1 MQQVGIATGQR
12 RAAASGIGVA
22 ALLLLAVT
30 IGVGS
35 ASFGNSAL
43 LPVFGTVALLVVV
56 IRPEYGIAIF
66 LSTFLMA
73 YPRWMQGSGYL
84 TLNNVLG
91 GIFAVLLTYKV
102 YRDQDWWFL
111 RVREIQVLL
120 AIVVLYYVSE
130 SLNAPDPVRVS
141 LLGASFYTGEG
152 LRIFVNRVAFTLFF
166 INFIRT
172 PGHIRMIFLLGLAFM
187 TITALTGV
195 QTVLTGGGLQGYR
208 AFTGAEDLVAGQAGL
223 IRAAGN
229 PNRLAMFA
237 VLAIGGLWYLIQSMR
252 VPFVRM
258 IGLFTIVMLS
268 LAVFLSASRSGLV
281 GLAICGFLLLAE
293 GGFNV
298 RKIASL
304 ILAGVVLAVL
314 VVQFV
319 PERSLERI
327 TNIPVP
333 GVEVTDDGGSSVE
346 RRSYAWEIAFMLWKE
361 NPPLIGV
368 GMGNW
373 PVARFLNDP
382 ARLAGAPHNSHLLAL
397 IEGGPLALAAFAY
410 LLWCMWRSLTYSLH
424 YISLPGFPLA
434 ELGWVVRAAR
444 VHLIVFTFFT
454 LVADLYNL
462 VILFLIL
469 GISIVVR
476 RQVEQIVQ
484 RQSLA
489 Y

>member
-1 MQQVGIATGQR
+1 MQQVGTAQQR
-12 RAAASGIGVA
+12 SSALGALGVA
-22 ALLLLAVT
+22 ALLLLALLV
-30 IGVGS
+30 GVGS
-35 ASFGNSAL
+35 ASYGERAL
-43 LPVFGTVALLVVV
+43 LPVFGAVILLLIIV
-56 IRPEYGIAIF
+56 RPELGIAVF

-102 YRDQDWWFL
+102 YREQDWWFL
-111 RVREIQVLL
+111 RVREIQALL
-120 AIVVLYYVSE
+120 VIIAIYYVSE
-130 SLNAPDPVRVS
+130 TLNSPDALRAS
-141 LLGASFYTGEG
+141 LLGAGFYFAEG

-172 PGHIRMIFLLGLAFM
+172 PGHVRMIYMLALAFM
-187 TITALTGV
+187 TVTALTGV

-237 VLAIGGLWYLIQSMR
+237 VLAITGIWYLIQSMR
-252 VPFVRM
+252 VPMVRAV
-258 IGLFTIVMLS
+258 GLTTIVLLA
-268 LAVFLSASRSGLV
+268 LAVFLSASRSGLI
-281 GLAICGFLLLAE
+281 GLGICAALLLAE

-304 ILAGVVLAVL
+304 LLAAGLLSVL

-327 TNIPVP
+327 TNIPIA
-333 GVEVTDDGGSSVE
+333 GVETTYEGGTSVE
-346 RRSYAWEIAFMLWKE
+346 RRSYAWEVAYELWRE
-361 NPPLIGV
+361 NPPLLGV

-373 PVARFLNDP
+373 PVARFLSDP

-397 IEGGPLALAAFAY
+397 VEGGPIVALLFIF
-410 LLWCMWRSLTYSLH
+410 LLWNTWRSLTYSLH

-434 ELGWVVRAAR
+434 ELSWVVKSAR
-444 VHLIVFTFFT
+444 VSLVVFSFFT
-454 LVADLYNL
+454 VVADLYNL
-462 VILFLIL
+462 VLLFLLL
-469 GISIVVR
+469 GISVVVR
-476 RQVEQIVQ
+476 RQVEQVVQ
-484 RQSLA
+484 RQSLS

>member
-1 MQQVGIATGQR
+1 MQEVGTAQARNQLVSAIGAAALVGIALL
-12 RAAASGIGVA
+12 IGVS
-22 ALLLLAVT
+22 
-30 IGVGS
+30 S
-35 ASFGNSAL
+35 ASYGERAL
-43 LPVFGTVALLVVV
+43 LPVFGAVALVV
-56 IRPEYGIAIF
+56 IVVRPEIGIAVF

-91 GIFAVLLTYKV
+91 GIFAVLLTYRV

-111 RVREIQVLL
+111 KVREIQVLL
-120 AIVVLYYVSE
+120 VVIAIYWVSE
-130 SLNAPDPVRVS
+130 TLNSPDAMRAS
-141 LLGASFYTGEG
+141 LLGAGFYFAEG

-172 PGHIRMIFLLGLAFM
+172 PGHVRMILMLTLGFM

-195 QTVLTGGGLQGYR
+195 QTVLAGGGLAGYR
-208 AFTGAEDLVAGQAGL
+208 AFTGADDLVAGQAGL

-237 VLAIGGLWYLIQSMR
+237 VLAIAGIWHLVQSMR
-252 VPFVRM
+252 VPFVRG
-258 IGLFTIVMLS
+258 IGLVTIVLLA
-268 LAVFLSASRSGLV
+268 LAVFLSASRSGLI
-281 GLAICGFLLLAE
+281 GLGICALLLLAD
-293 GGFNV
+293 GGFSV

-304 ILAGVVLAVL
+304 LFAALALSVM

-327 TNIPVP
+327 TNIPIA
-333 GVEVTDDGGSSVE
+333 GIETTYEGGTSVE
-346 RRSYAWEIAFMLWKE
+346 RRSYAWEVAYDLWRE

-373 PVARFLNDP
+373 PVARFLSDP

-397 IEGGPLALAAFAY
+397 VEGGPIVALLFIF
-410 LLWCMWRSLTYSLH
+410 LLWNTWRSLTYSLH
-424 YISLPGFPLA
+424 YVTLPGFPLA
-434 ELGWVVRAAR
+434 ELTWVVKTAR
-444 VHLIVFTFFT
+444 VSLVVFTFFT

-462 VILFLIL
+462 VILFLL
-469 GISIVVR
+469 VGTSIVVR
-476 RQVEQIVQ
+476 RQVEQVVQ